1 MQDCPVVV
9 AIKEIRGGFYADES
23 GFGDEFLVKLGGSD
37 GIDRVCDNVSFYV
50 MKRKLEFARFK
61 LSKPNQ
67 QQCVNKY
74 HLMFDHVLK
83 GDSTY
88 RQLYDDLADKLFHY
102 LYDQFIAMVDVI
114 GEMEKFIA
122 IYIQIAAIK
131 NMPLNLSLPDVI
143 FLPDTDIAIMRS
155 PKELAEVTNR
165 VIKYMNGININAI
178 IKDPIV
184 TRLETVAEYEGPM
197 IGDEVVSSVSEDW
210 LIKMEETLKHEM
222 NVADV
227 LVSVEKY
234 HCVIINRMNDVIDRC
249 KKIMKLINSL

>member
-1 MQDCPVVV
+1 MEDCPVVV

-23 GFGDEFLVKLGGSD
+23 GFSDEFLVKLGGSD
-37 GIDRVCDNVSFYV
+37 GEERVCDNVSFYV

-61 LSKPNQ
+61 LSKPDQ
-67 QQCVNKY
+67 QQCEHKY
-74 HLMFDHVLK
+74 HSMFDHVLYN
-83 GDSTY
+83 DNTY
-88 RQLYDDLADKLFHY
+88 RQLYNDLADKLFHY

-122 IYIQIAAIK
+122 ISIQIAAIK
-131 NMPLNLSLPDVI
+131 NTPLNLSLPDVI

-184 TRLETVAEYEGPM
+184 TRLETVTEYEGPM
-197 IGDEVVSSVSEDW
+197 ISDEVINSTSEDW

-222 NVADV
+222 NVTNV

-249 KKIMKLINSL
+249 KKIMELLIN